1 MLQGF
6 GWESCNTPGGFYN
19 AERARLP
26 AIKEAGI
33 THMWLPPPSQSVSP
47 QGYMPTQL
55 YNLNSGY
62 GSRVELQTLIEQIR
76 ASGIQPL
83 ADIVIN
89 HRCADEQADGV
100 WNIYHDDVDHRG
112 KRLDW
117 RQWAITRDDPCFR
130 GQGNFD
136 TGEDFGAAPDLDHT
150 NPAVKEALQDW
161 LGWLSST
168 IGFQGWRFDFTTGY
182 GAGFVRDY
190 VDSSVGADA
199 LNVAEYWVD
208 MLWDEH
214 GELQPNQD
222 PPRQKICDWIN
233 AAGARSSAFDFP
245 TKGILQEAVKRVQYH
260 RLADG
265 SGGAP
270 GVLGWWPQKAVTFV
284 DNHDTGG
291 SQGQWPFPTEHVA
304 LGYAYILT
312 HPGTPCI
319 FSEHLFENGDAL
331 RNAILSLVGVRRRNN
346 LQADS
351 RLRILCAESDMYV
364 AEVAGRVVV
373 KLGPRLDMG
382 PLLPRQADG
391 WHLATE
397 GNDFAVWERPA

>member
-1 MLQGF
+1 
-6 GWESCNTPGGFYN
+6 
-19 AERARLP
+19 
-26 AIKEAGI
+26 
-33 THMWLPPPSQSVSP
+33 
-47 QGYMPTQL
+47 MPTQL

-117 RQWAITRDDPCFR
+117 RQWAITRGRPLLQGPGQLRHSCFR
-130 GQGNFD
+130 QRVRGQLCWAGRF
-136 TGEDFGAAPDLDHT
+136 ERCGA
-150 NPAVKEALQDW
+150 
-161 LGWLSST
+161 LG
-168 IGFQGWRFDFTTGY
+168 GH
-182 GAGFVRDY
+182 AKV
-190 VDSSVGADA
+190 
-199 LNVAEYWVD
+199 
-208 MLWDEH
+208 
-214 GELQPNQD
+214 
-222 PPRQKICDWIN
+222 CDWID

-260 RLADG
+260 RLADS
-265 SGGAP
+265 SGRAP

-284 DNHDTGG
+284 DNHDTGREPR
-291 SQGQWPFPTEHVA
+291 WPFPHEHVA

-331 RNAILSLVGVRRRNN
+331 RR
-346 LQADS
+346 
-351 RLRILCAESDMYV
+351 
-364 AEVAGRVVV
+364 
-373 KLGPRLDMG
+373 
-382 PLLPRQADG
+382 
-391 WHLATE
+391 
-397 GNDFAVWERPA
+397 